1 VEVSRVTEAREMERI
16 VAGARDSVA
25 GCGTLDAALEMLA
38 SLLADRFRITRISV
52 RIFDPQTDELEF
64 VGVWSSEPT
73 YLGAGV
79 RMPARSTTFG
89 EVELRGSSILGRP
102 PAKAGPLLDQLL
114 RDEGTR
120 SWVVMP
126 LTRDRLVVGL
136 LSAGSPLD
144 DGFTEDDLPL
154 FDALVVA
161 VGDRLLSLVPA

>member
-1 VEVSRVTEAREMERI
+1 MTEAREMERI
-16 VAGARDSVA
+16 VASARDSVA
-25 GCGTLDAALEMLA
+25 SCATLDAALGVLA
-38 SLLADRFRITRISV
+38 SRLADRFRITRISV
-52 RIFDPQTDELEF
+52 RIYDPQTDELEF

-89 EVELRGSSILGRP
+89 EVELRGSAILGRP
-102 PAKAGPLLDQLL
+102 PVEAGPLLDQLL

-126 LTRDRLVVGL
+126 LARDRLVVGL

-144 DGFTEDDLPL
+144 GGFTEDDLAL
-154 FDALVVA
+154 FDALAVA